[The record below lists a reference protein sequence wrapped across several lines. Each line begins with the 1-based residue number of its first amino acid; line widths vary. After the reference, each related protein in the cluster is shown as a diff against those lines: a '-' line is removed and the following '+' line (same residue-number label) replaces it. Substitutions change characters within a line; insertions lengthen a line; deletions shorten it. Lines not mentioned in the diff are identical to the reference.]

1 MSRPTDEQLAALQ
14 RLWAIAQHD
23 HGGAVRVLQFLLG
36 LYNGDRFK
44 FDLTNFRGLDSAV
57 FKDCL
62 TVLVMDYSP
71 WQEVHMLL
79 GSKGYEFEALAYR
92 RGIKG
97 KARKAAIEHMLQVRE
112 FRKQVQSLDFSGSAP
127 CFSN

>member
-14 RLWAIAQHD
+14 RLWAIAQND

-57 FKDCL
+57 FRDCL
-62 TVLVMDYSP
+62 TVLVMDYQP

-79 GSKGYEFEALAYR
+79 GSKGAEFEFLAYQ

-97 KARKAAIEHMLQVRE
+97 KASKAAVEEMFQMRQRRAQVKE
-112 FRKQVQSLDFSGSAP
+112 LSQ
-127 CFSN
+127 